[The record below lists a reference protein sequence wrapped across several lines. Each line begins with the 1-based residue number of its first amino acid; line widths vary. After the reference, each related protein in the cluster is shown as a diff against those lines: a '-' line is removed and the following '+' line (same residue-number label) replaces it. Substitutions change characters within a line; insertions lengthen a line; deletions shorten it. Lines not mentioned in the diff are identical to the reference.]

1 MGGDGFFSFLTTIID
16 ASNYKLS
23 KFGNFIINFL
33 LFAPLI
39 AITVFLLLKKRKKYV
54 IGAGFLYLIGG
65 VLLWLYKIIYFI
77 YLILSDKIHTDYTKA
92 YEDSI
97 YLVSFLINL
106 EVIFFRLAAIYLV
119 KSMFP
124 DIEKLEE
131 YIHEKEHA
139 ELIQSLGTKGE
150 DDRICDDE
158 EITEENLYNR
168 KKNPFITGR
177 EKKEENE
184 EEEINFEST
193 L

>member
-1 MGGDGFFSFLTTIID
+1 MGGDGFFGLITTIID
-16 ASNYKLS
+16 ASNYNGN
-23 KFGNFIINFL
+23 KFINFIINFL
-33 LFAPLI
+33 IFAPLI
-39 AITVFLLLKKRKKYV
+39 GITLFLLLKKRKKYV

-65 VLLWLYKIIYFI
+65 VLLWLYKIIFFI
-77 YLILSDKIHTDYTKA
+77 YLILSDKMHTDYKKT

-106 EVIFFRLAAIYLV
+106 LVIFFRLAAVYMI
-119 KSMFP
+119 KSIFP

-131 YIHEKEHA
+131 YIHEREHA
-139 ELIQSLGTKGE
+139 ELIQSLGIKGP
-150 DDRICDDE
+150 DDILCDDE
-158 EITEENLYNR
+158 EIKEENLYKK

-177 EKKEENE
+177 EKKEETE

>member
-1 MGGDGFFSFLTTIID
+1 MGGDGFFGLITTIID
-16 ASNYKLS
+16 ASNYNGN
-23 KFGNFIINFL
+23 KFINFIINFL
-33 LFAPLI
+33 IFAPLI
-39 AITVFLLLKKRKKYV
+39 GITLFLLLKKRKKYV

-65 VLLWLYKIIYFI
+65 VLLWLYKIIFFI
-77 YLILSDKIHTDYTKA
+77 YLILSDKMHTDYKKT

-106 EVIFFRLAAIYLV
+106 LVIFFRLAAVYMI
-119 KSMFP
+119 KSIFP

-131 YIHEKEHA
+131 YIHEREHA
-139 ELIQSLGTKGE
+139 ELIQSLGTKGP
-150 DDRICDDE
+150 DDILCDDE
-158 EITEENLYNR
+158 EIKEENINKK

-177 EKKEENE
+177 EKKEETE